1 MARHIVFLKA
11 LWFQER
17 INQISEE
24 DDGSK
29 TGNDVIHDT
38 MLLKLFAGLHKSP
51 EQKQN
56 QKTDRKIE
64 EINHDRSLRFYRDRI
79 LFMLREYLTTK
90 PLKIP

>member
-1 MARHIVFLKA
+1 MMFSLEA
-11 LWFQER
+11 LRFQQSAD
-17 INQISEE
+17 QIGEE

-38 MLLKLFAGLHKSP
+38 ILLKLFAGLHKSP
-51 EQKQN
+51 EQKKN
-56 QKTDRKIE
+56 QTTDRKIE
-64 EINHDRSLRFYRDRI
+64 EIKHDRSLRFYRDRI